1 MSREIRIDGI
11 GRRPMKFDV
20 VAQWVIVYDR
30 QVIYPFAG
38 LAVALGRM
46 VLTSYNSLQS
56 LLWH

>member
-1 MSREIRIDGI
+1 
-11 GRRPMKFDV
+11 MKFDV

-38 LAVALGRM
+38 LVVALGRM